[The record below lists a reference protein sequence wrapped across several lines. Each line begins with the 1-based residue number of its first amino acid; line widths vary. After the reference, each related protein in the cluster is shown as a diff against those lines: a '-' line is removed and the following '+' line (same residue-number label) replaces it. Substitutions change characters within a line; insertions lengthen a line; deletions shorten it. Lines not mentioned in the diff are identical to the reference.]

1 MTTSPLASPSGD
13 DLALAAATAAAE
25 VLPSVEPLMAI
36 GAQPGNEHVTA
47 AFSGA
52 AIAELEGARPG
63 RIAVLVGQELTDA
76 LASSPLE
83 GLDLAAATQPALD
96 AVAATLGASARAART
111 VGLDLVLSDLGD
123 EFTVVPL
130 IGAGIAASILIQDHL
145 LAAPAGEVQAEVVD
159 DVAQPMAPE
168 VAPQV
173 ADEVAPDLGPDLA
186 AAVAAE
192 VAPEVHQPTQP
203 MTQPMTQPAAP
214 HVIEPSLE
222 PAGGFGAPAA
232 SAGATV
238 SQLPPRRGIEMLHGV
253 DMEVT
258 VELGRTRMTVRDLL
272 ALTPGAVLELDRAA
286 GSPADLLVN
295 GRLIARGEVVVVD
308 EDFGL
313 RISEIVTDAAELGAV
328 SA

>member
-1 MTTSPLASPSGD
+1 MTTSPLASPSGA
-13 DLALAAATAAAE
+13 DLALAAASAAAA
-25 VLPSVEPLMAI
+25 VLPSVEPLVAA

-47 AFSGA
+47 AFAGA

-63 RIAVLVGQELTDA
+63 RIAVLVGSELTDA

-96 AVAATLGASARAART
+96 AVAATLGAAARAART
-111 VGLDLVLSDLGD
+111 VELELVVSDLGPD
-123 EFTVVPL
+123 FTVVPL
-130 IGAGIAASILIQDHL
+130 IGTGIAASVLIQDHL
-145 LAAPAGEVQAEVVD
+145 LEAPVAGEPQPVVATPVVAQPADVPVPAAAVPATPVPPPAADSTGFPHSAPAGT
-159 DVAQPMAPE
+159 
-168 VAPQV
+168 
-173 ADEVAPDLGPDLA
+173 A
-186 AAVAAE
+186 AGSVTA
-192 VAPEVHQPTQP
+192 
-203 MTQPMTQPAAP
+203 
-214 HVIEPSLE
+214 
-222 PAGGFGAPAA
+222 
-232 SAGATV
+232 
-238 SQLPPRRGIEMLHGV
+238 LPPRRGIEMLHGV

-313 RISEIVTDAAELGAV
+313 RVTEIIDDSTAV
-328 SA
+328 